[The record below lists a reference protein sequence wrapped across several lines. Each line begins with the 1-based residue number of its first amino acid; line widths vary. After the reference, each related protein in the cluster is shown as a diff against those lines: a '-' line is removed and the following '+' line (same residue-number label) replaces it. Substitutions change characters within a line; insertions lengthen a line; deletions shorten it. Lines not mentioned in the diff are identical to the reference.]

1 MKTYF
6 ILLSVILF
14 ICIILFLIM
23 KKDKEGFKP
32 IIYELPKNYTYD
44 TSGNIDNQ
52 LVVSKDDPNNNFP
65 PLDLNAPKVE
75 APVVVFR
82 EAQPDEVF
90 KDNKYIRE
98 PGVEKAMEARNESNE
113 NIFINYVDAIP
124 NYNIPINSNDEISF
138 KKYSDFTQDEL
149 KDTYIANIHDM
160 MVGKVTKTLSQDEYN
175 MVAGQPISDDN
186 IPNLYKPVYTA
197 IDNELGINNIDDIN
211 YKYQAYEKLPFGSAK
226 Y

>member
-14 ICIILFLIM
+14 ICLILFLIM
-23 KKDKEGFKP
+23 KRDKEGFKP
-32 IIYELPKNYTYD
+32 IIYEQPTNYTYD
-44 TSGNIDNQ
+44 TSGKIDNQ
-52 LVVSKDDPNNNFP
+52 LVVSKDDPNNNYP

-90 KDNKYIRE
+90 KDNKYIRD
-98 PGVEKAMEARNESNE
+98 PGVEKAMEARDESNE
-113 NIFINYVDAIP
+113 NTFLNYINAIP

-138 KKYSDFTQDEL
+138 KKYSDFTNDEL

-175 MVAGQPISDDN
+175 MIAGQSIDN
-186 IPNLYKPVYTA
+186 NNIDNLYKPVYTS
-197 IDNELGINNIDDIN
+197 IDNELSINKLDTVD

-226 Y
+226 I